1 MRTRSI
7 AVLSSLVAVGAV
19 IVGMN
24 VGSAGG
30 VTAAHEY
37 NHVLN
42 VVLDGRKE
50 IGNDGQRRAGNLDGF
65 GSFSGVLAG
74 RKLCYGL
81 QVTGIGAPLAA
92 HIHRGGPNANGDVIV
107 TLADMKQNGS
117 SATGSDCTTL
127 PRSLADSLVRNPGRY
142 YVNVHTQKFP
152 SGAIRGQLFHPER
165 GS

>member
-7 AVLSSLVAVGAV
+7 ALLSSLVAVGAA
-19 IVGMN
+19 IVVMN
-24 VGSAGG
+24 VGSADG

-37 NHVLN
+37 NHVLS

-81 QVTGIGAPLAA
+81 QVTGIGRPLAA
-92 HIHRGGPNANGDVIV
+92 HIHRGGANANGEVVV
-107 TLADMKQNGS
+107 TLADMQQNGS

-127 PRSLADSLVRNPGRY
+127 SRSLADRLVRSPGRF
-142 YVNVHTQKFP
+142 YVNVHTQKFA
-152 SGAIRGQLFHPER
+152 SGAIRGQLFHPAR